1 MMQHCTKIQKSNFN
15 ILFLIVDNKIF
26 FQNAP
31 YPYFVAKRSISM
43 PLVKLLDH
51 YILTAHTCCW
61 QCIIWGDVCIV
72 LAEKE
77 SLK

>member
-15 ILFLIVDNKIF
+15 ILLLIVDNNNIF

-51 YILTAHTCCW
+51 YILTAHTCW
-61 QCIIWGDVCIV
+61 QCIIIYGEMC
-72 LAEKE
+72 A
-77 SLK
+77 